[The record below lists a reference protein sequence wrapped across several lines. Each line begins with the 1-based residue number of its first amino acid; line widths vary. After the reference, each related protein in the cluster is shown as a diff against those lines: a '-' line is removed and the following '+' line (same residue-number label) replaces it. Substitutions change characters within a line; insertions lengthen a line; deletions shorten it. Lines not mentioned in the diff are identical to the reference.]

1 MVVAN
6 FDQAYFFGDSLS
18 DTGNV
23 FEFTFPNSFPNT
35 PYAPGRFSNGD
46 IWVDNL
52 TNDLG
57 INTSLFSSSPNVNNS
72 VNYNFGGATSGT
84 ENVGVVPI
92 GLQQQL
98 DKFNELVETQGS
110 EETFKSDLFFLW
122 AGANDYFSF
131 IQDDPTTPDVI
142 ETNFPQRGK
151 ETINAILE
159 VVDINIKGGIQDII
173 DAGGQNIVLFN
184 LPDLDKTPLGQ
195 SLTQADQRKLRKLTH
210 KHNQRLDNLATKTEV
225 LNPDVNIIEIDVNQL
240 FDDIMANPSQFG
252 LSNVTDNFTGID
264 LYTGSSQPPAAGDP
278 NQYFFFDSVHP
289 TTTVHDAITDLVS
302 EQLINEGLII

>member
-1 MVVAN
+1 MLPN
-6 FDQAYFFGDSLS
+6 FDQAYFLGDSLS

-23 FEFTFPNSFPNT
+23 FEFTAPNNFPNT

-57 INTSLFSSSPNVNNS
+57 IELSLFNSSPNVNNS
-72 VNYNFGGATSGT
+72 VNYTFGGATSGT

-98 DKFNELVETQGS
+98 DKFNELVASQCS
-110 EETFKSDLFFLW
+110 QKAFKNDLFFLW
-122 AGANDYFSF
+122 SGANDYFSF

-142 ETNFPQRGK
+142 ETNFPQRGR
-151 ETINAILE
+151 ETINAVLE

-173 DAGGQNIVLFN
+173 DAGGENIILFN
-184 LPDLDKTPLGQ
+184 LPDLDLTPLGQ
-195 SLTQADQRKLRKLTH
+195 SLNKAGERKLRQLTQ
-210 KHNQRLDNLATKTEV
+210 KHNRRLDRLETNIEAA
-225 LNPDVNIIEIDVNQL
+225 NPDVNIIQIDVNQL
-240 FDDIMANPSQFG
+240 FDDIMDNPSEFG
-252 LSNVTDNFTGID
+252 FTNVTDNFTGID
-264 LYTGSSQPPAAGDP
+264 LYTGINQAPANGNPED
-278 NQYFFFDSVHP
+278 YFFFDSVHP
-289 TTTVHDAITDLVS
+289 TTAVHDIITDLVS